1 MTIQVTITH
10 DNKGYDKNVRIMPFV
25 DSGDGATGAYM
36 GDAYNKVI
44 KGGESVQF
52 AIHGNTRL
60 VIEETTDPAD
70 SDSK

>member
-10 DNKGYDKNVRIMPFV
+10 DNKGYDKNVRILPF
-25 DSGDGATGAYM
+25 DDDGEGGGQYK

-52 AIHGNTRL
+52 AIYGNTRL